1 MFLGV
6 FACNNMLRATE
17 CYRRGRGVLDVSR
30 FLTSLSAIL
39 LFLRSS
45 FSLSLM
51 SLRAFFSFSCSSRI
65 CSSILS
71 CASFSFASLS
81 AVHFFHALMY
91 FPGICEVFARS
102 RVRFFE
108 EVRMA
113 GAGAENAC
121 SPCVKVFGRGGSYHR
136 HDYDFR
142 VFRAWRCPR

>member
-6 FACNNMLRATE
+6 FACNNMLRAIE

-30 FLTSLSAIL
+30 FLTSFSAIL

-45 FSLSLM
+45 FSFSLV
-51 SLRAFFSFSCSSRI
+51 SQRAFFSFFCSSRI

-102 RVRFFE
+102 RVRIF
-108 EVRMA
+108 
-113 GAGAENAC
+113 
-121 SPCVKVFGRGGSYHR
+121 
-136 HDYDFR
+136 
-142 VFRAWRCPR
+142 